1 MVGSNIL
8 LTPRVGQDPS
18 NVTKR
23 RDDWMV
29 SPVSCRMHLRF
40 IFFALLDVYVTP
52 TDTVTD
58 YCTTTHG
65 LDARHLLPP
74 AAVPFSTAK
83 ANVAELLRDHILVGH
98 ALWTSLALLELTHPA
113 VLTRDVATYSAFRE
127 RLGYDS
133 SAGSP
138 SSWAYPPLKDLV
150 RVIMRRDMEPLFVNT
165 TESARAAMDLFRCHR
180 EVWEAVVLNKGWP
193 CVILPSYYNHLYT

>member
-1 MVGSNIL
+1 MSYLSIATNFVLGPVDANAPESGGKKMLVQVTLCDWRGQTGKESFPSFVQVLSRPFLVPPSLVLLWLSATWLILYNKHEINI
-8 LTPRVGQDPS
+8 
-18 NVTKR
+18 
-23 RDDWMV
+23 
-29 SPVSCRMHLRF
+29 
-40 IFFALLDVYVTP
+40 LLDVYVTP

-165 TESARAAMDLFRCHR
+165 
-180 EVWEAVVLNKGWP
+180 
-193 CVILPSYYNHLYT
+193 